1 VLAQAPSVAN
11 EPRLASLV
19 DIIRGESERLNSDI
33 QNLLDASRISGA
45 GLQAHLAWAE
55 PPDIVNAAL
64 ARLRQRLKEHHIEL
78 QLAEDLPLV
87 RIDPVLVEQALSQV
101 IDNAAKYSPPGTTI
115 TIVARGGA
123 GAVEIAVTDQ
133 GAGLTAEER
142 VHLFDRFYRGPR
154 HQVAIKGSGLGLWIA
169 RAFVVASGGQLEAGS
184 EGEGRGATITVTL
197 PAPPLAEAD
206 AWENGDE

>member
-1 VLAQAPSVAN
+1 
-11 EPRLASLV
+11 
-19 DIIRGESERLNSDI
+19 
-33 QNLLDASRISGA
+33 
-45 GLQAHLAWAE
+45 
-55 PPDIVNAAL
+55 
-64 ARLRQRLKEHHIEL
+64 
-78 QLAEDLPLV
+78 
-87 RIDPVLVEQALSQV
+87 VEQALSQV